1 MLLSLLEIIGS
12 EIRLSCHR
20 TSVFFRAVG
29 AVCAVSR
36 FLARSLEEFLR
47 RRENEECGVYLVFV
61 KMDNVPLYVPLE
73 AIGQHG
79 TQESR

>member
-1 MLLSLLEIIGS
+1 M
-12 EIRLSCHR
+12 
-20 TSVFFRAVG
+20 
-29 AVCAVSR
+29 SR